1 MGSWSTS
8 VPFGVMPQKILA
20 RPSLMQPQVVSVDTR
35 FDAVDS
41 RLTGIDM
48 RNGVIETRLESIG
61 GELSRTNNRQTILR
75 ASTLTLLAI
84 TTVGVLGY
92 SLS

>member
-1 MGSWSTS
+1 
-8 VPFGVMPQKILA
+8 
-20 RPSLMQPQVVSVDTR
+20 MQPQVVSVDTR

-41 RLTGIDM
+41 LLTGIDM

-75 ASTLTLLAI
+75 ASTLALLAT

>member
-1 MGSWSTS
+1 
-8 VPFGVMPQKILA
+8 
-20 RPSLMQPQVVSVDTR
+20 MQPQVVSVDTR

-41 RLTGIDM
+41 LLTGIDM

-61 GELSRTNNRQTILR
+61 GELRRTNNRQTILP
-75 ASTLTLLAI
+75 ASTLTLLAT

>member
-1 MGSWSTS
+1 
-8 VPFGVMPQKILA
+8 
-20 RPSLMQPQVVSVDTR
+20 MQPQVVSVDTR

-61 GELSRTNNRQTILR
+61 GELSLTNNRQTILR

>member
-1 MGSWSTS
+1 
-8 VPFGVMPQKILA
+8 
-20 RPSLMQPQVVSVDTR
+20 MQPQVVSVDTR

>member
-1 MGSWSTS
+1 
-8 VPFGVMPQKILA
+8 
-20 RPSLMQPQVVSVDTR
+20 MQPQVVSVDTR

-41 RLTGIDM
+41 LLTGIDM

-61 GELSRTNNRQTILR
+61 GELSRTKNRQTILR
-75 ASTLTLLAI
+75 ASTLTLLAT

>member
-1 MGSWSTS
+1 
-8 VPFGVMPQKILA
+8 
-20 RPSLMQPQVVSVDTR
+20 MQPQFVSVDTR

-75 ASTLTLLAI
+75 ASTLTLLAT

>member
-1 MGSWSTS
+1 
-8 VPFGVMPQKILA
+8 
-20 RPSLMQPQVVSVDTR
+20 MQPQVVSVDTR

-41 RLTGIDM
+41 LLTGIDM
-48 RNGVIETRLESIG
+48 RNGVIETRLEPIG
-61 GELSRTNNRQTILR
+61 GELSRINNRQTILR
-75 ASTLTLLAI
+75 ASTLTLLAT

>member
-1 MGSWSTS
+1 
-8 VPFGVMPQKILA
+8 
-20 RPSLMQPQVVSVDTR
+20 MQPQVVSVDTR

-41 RLTGIDM
+41 LLTGIDM

-75 ASTLTLLAI
+75 ANTLTLLAT

>member
-1 MGSWSTS
+1 
-8 VPFGVMPQKILA
+8 
-20 RPSLMQPQVVSVDTR
+20 MQPQVVSVDTR

-84 TTVGVLGY
+84 NTVGVLGY

>member
-1 MGSWSTS
+1 
-8 VPFGVMPQKILA
+8 
-20 RPSLMQPQVVSVDTR
+20 MQPQVVSVDTR

-41 RLTGIDM
+41 LLTGIDM

-75 ASTLTLLAI
+75 ASTLTLFA
-84 TTVGVLGY
+84 TTIVGVLGY

>member
-1 MGSWSTS
+1 
-8 VPFGVMPQKILA
+8 
-20 RPSLMQPQVVSVDTR
+20 MQPQVVSVDTR

-75 ASTLTLLAI
+75 ASTLTLLAT